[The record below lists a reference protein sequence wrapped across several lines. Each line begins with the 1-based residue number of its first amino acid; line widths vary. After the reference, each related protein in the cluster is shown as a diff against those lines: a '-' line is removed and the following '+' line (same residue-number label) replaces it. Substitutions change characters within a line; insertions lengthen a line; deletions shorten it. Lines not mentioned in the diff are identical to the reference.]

1 MSNEQLKYKITL
13 LGDSAVGKTS
23 LFKKLTT
30 EDFDPKKII
39 STIGIDKRS
48 LNFNINTEEGEK
60 EVDISLYDTAGQERF
75 RSISITYFRESSGLL
90 VMYDITKKDSFESIE
105 NWIKDIKNNL
115 GSTAKYLV
123 IVLGNKLDI
132 VNEDKTLRE
141 VEENDAIEFCQ
152 NNEIFWG
159 GECSV
164 KDFTVDQLKGMFKKY
179 IEEVYKKVGTTIKD
193 RTNSI
198 LERPAKTKKK
208 SRC

>member
-1 MSNEQLKYKITL
+1 MSNDKLKYKITL

-30 EDFDPKKII
+30 EQFDPKII
-39 STIGIDKRS
+39 STIGIDKRTLS
-48 LNFNINTEEGEK
+48 FFINTDDGEQ

-90 VMYDITKKDSFESIE
+90 VMYDITRNDSFQNVEQ
-105 NWIKDIKNNL
+105 WLTDIKNNL
-115 GSTAKYLV
+115 GNNAKYL
-123 IVLGNKLDI
+123 IILLGNKLDI
-132 VNEDKTLRE
+132 VTEDNTLRE
-141 VEENDAIEFCQ
+141 VEEKDAKEFCQ

-164 KDFTVDQLKGMFKKY
+164 KDFSVEELKQMFKKY
-179 IEEVYKKVGTTIKD
+179 IEEVYKKVGHTIK
-193 RTNSI
+193 RSNSV
-198 LERPAKTKKK
+198 LERPNKQKKK